1 LADTQNESGRHDAAA
16 APQPAPPPPPTAPE
30 LTGRQW
36 TLRFPTSRDIT
47 DLDPAFGREASTFL
61 DALKAAGARVDISAT
76 YRPKERA
83 YLMHWAW
90 EISKGH
96 VDPAKVSPMPG
107 VAISWD
113 HGSLAK
119 SRAAANEMVVASQM
133 AFTAALNSRHTEK
146 RAIDMTISWSGT
158 LSIKKKD
165 GTTVNIST
173 QPRNGGNPQ
182 LIAVGGGMV

>member
-1 LADTQNESGRHDAAA
+1 
-16 APQPAPPPPPTAPE
+16 
-30 LTGRQW
+30 
-36 TLRFPTSRDIT
+36 LRFPTSRDIA
-47 DLDPAFGREASTFL
+47 DLDPAFAGEVSAFL

-96 VDPAKVSPMPG
+96 VDPAKVSAMPG
-107 VAISWD
+107 VAIRWD

-119 SRAAANEMVVASQM
+119 SRAAAREMAAAFGM

-146 RAIDMTISWSGT
+146 RAIDMTISWGGT

-165 GTTVNIST
+165 GSTVAIAN
-173 QPRNGGNPQ
+173 QPRNGGNSE
-182 LIAVGGGMV
+182 LVKVGAGYGVIKLVSDPPHWSDDGR